1 MRIVVGLTGG
11 IATGKSTVSVI
22 FKRLGTYIIDAD
34 EQAKKAVRKG
44 TSAWKE
50 IRDFFGVG
58 ILNRNGTI
66 NRRKLGRII
75 FEDKSK
81 KKRLEEIVYP
91 KVFKEIER
99 LKKAIIKKDRDAIIL
114 CDIPLLI
121 ESDYHRKVDKVIL
134 VYTSES
140 KQLLR
145 LSSKFFREDALK
157 RIRSQMSLEEKK
169 KYADYIINNSG
180 SIKETEAQSRKIYAK
195 LVSATLKKSP

>member
-1 MRIVVGLTGG
+1 MGIVVGLTGG
-11 IATGKSTVSVI
+11 IATGKSTVSAI
-22 FKRLGTYIIDAD
+22 FKRLGAYIIDAD

-81 KKRLEEIVYP
+81 KKRLEEIIHP
-91 KVFKEIER
+91 RVFKEIEM
-99 LKKAIIKKDRDAIIL
+99 LKKAIIRKDRDAIIL

-121 ESDYHRKVDKVIL
+121 ESDYHRKVDKLIL
-134 VYTSES
+134 VYSGKRE
-140 KQLLR
+140 QLAR
-145 LSSKFFREDALK
+145 LTKKFSYEDALR
-157 RIRSQMSLEEKK
+157 RIKSQMSLNKK
-169 KYADYIINNSG
+169 KRYADYIIDNSG
-180 SIKETEAQSRKIYAK
+180 SIKETETQCRKIYAE
-195 LVSATLKKSP
+195 LASASHEKSP